1 MFRVW
6 ALVGSD
12 LHQVKIVVPR
22 VFYVN
27 QRTPKDAGEVGGLWR
42 KVTKTLPRS
51 HPVMN
56 LYEYKVPEEIY
67 QVSFLRAYFAKMG
80 KKSPSTLNS
89 SKICNSWNFL
99 MKF

>member
-12 LHQVKIVVPR
+12 LHQIKIVVPR
-22 VFYVN
+22 IFYVN

-51 HPVMN
+51 HPVLN

-67 QVSFLRAYFAKMG
+67 QVSAKSIG
-80 KKSPSTLNS
+80 TDCPCWKAKPIIFRSLFISLASN
-89 SKICNSWNFL
+89 L
-99 MKF
+99 

>member
-12 LHQVKIVVPR
+12 LHQIKIVVPR

-27 QRTPKDAGEVGGLWR
+27 QRTPKPAGEVGGLWR

-56 LYEYKVPEEIY
+56 LYEYKVPEEVY
-67 QVSFLRAYFAKMG
+67 QVNFV
-80 KKSPSTLNS
+80 
-89 SKICNSWNFL
+89 CNR
-99 MKF
+99 